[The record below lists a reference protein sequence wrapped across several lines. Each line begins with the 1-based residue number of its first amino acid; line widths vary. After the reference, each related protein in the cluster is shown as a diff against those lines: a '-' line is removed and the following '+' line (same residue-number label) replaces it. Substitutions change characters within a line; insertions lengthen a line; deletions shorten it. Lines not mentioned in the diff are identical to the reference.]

1 MSVQQTKQYPAKP
14 KNLQKK
20 ANQALTEINNDLMKS
35 FIEVT
40 KDKPINDS
48 TTTTMKNL
56 SVFHVGREVNTS
68 KYLYK
73 VQTPGKGMTILLIED
88 TDGEYHAAFTMC
100 LDSEPRFDR
109 RIGLNKVLQSAIKG
123 DIYSLKGMMGDFT
136 IKPQGTMSVQTAVI
150 KQFLHFLEKG
160 FTKTDERGAK
170 KQYKESLNK
179 AEKTLYD
186 VLTNVFIEDGRVE
199 IDTQYIQFRAVFDES
214 FKTPHW
220 YTTSYLA
227 SMTDYEKRNLTV
239 LKNGGATAFYI
250 TCTHKETGAKKV
262 YCSLTACSAKTPF
275 CKQIGRI
282 EALRKMAKAAI
293 YEIEIT
299 SEEDPYLRVIE
310 TIGTLNNLDNSFIQ
324 TN

>member
-1 MSVQQTKQYPAKP
+1 MTTQQSMYPVKP
-14 KNLQKK
+14 NNAQKK
-20 ANQALTEINNDLMKS
+20 ANQLKTEVNTQLMNSLVQKLENN
-35 FIEVT
+35 
-40 KDKPINDS
+40 PINDA
-48 TTTTMKNL
+48 TTETLKNI
-56 SVFHVGREVNTS
+56 SVFHVGRNVNTS

-73 VQTPGKGMTILLIED
+73 VDTPEKGMSILLIED
-88 TDGEYHAAFTMC
+88 TVGDYHVAFTVC
-100 LDSEPRFDR
+100 LESEPRFDR
-109 RIGLNKVLQSAIKG
+109 RVGLYHVLNSALKG
-123 DIYSLKGMMGDFT
+123 DIYSLKAMMGDFS

-150 KQFLHFLEKG
+150 KQFLNYLKTG
-160 FTKTDERGAK
+160 VAKTDTREVK
-170 KQYKESLNK
+170 KQYKDSLNK

-186 VLTNVFIEDGRVE
+186 VITGVFAKDDSIE
-199 IDTQYIQFRAVFDES
+199 IDTQYIQFRAVFCNLL
-214 FKTPHW
+214 KKPYW

-227 SMTDYEKRNLTV
+227 SMTEDEKHYLNV

-293 YEIEIT
+293 YEIDIA

-310 TIGTLNNLDNSFIQ
+310 TISTLNNLDNSFIQ

>member
-1 MSVQQTKQYPAKP
+1 MTTQQTMYPVKP
-14 KNLQKK
+14 NNAQKK
-20 ANQALTEINNDLMKS
+20 ANQLKTEVNTQLMNSLVQKLENN
-35 FIEVT
+35 
-40 KDKPINDS
+40 PINDS
-48 TTTTMKNL
+48 TTETLKNI
-56 SVFHVGREVNTS
+56 SVFHIGRDVNTS

-73 VQTPGKGMTILLIED
+73 VDTPEKGMSILLIED
-88 TDGEYHAAFTMC
+88 TAGEYHAAFTMC

-136 IKPQGTMSVQTAVI
+136 IKPQGTMSVQTTVI

-160 FTKTDERGAK
+160 FTKTDEREAK

-199 IDTQYIQFRAVFDES
+199 IDTQYIQFRAVFDELLQ
-214 FKTPHW
+214 TPHW
-220 YTTSYLA
+220 FTTSYLA
-227 SMTDYEKRNLTV
+227 SMTEDEKRNLTV

-262 YCSLTACSAKTPF
+262 YYSLTACSAKTPF

-293 YEIEIT
+293 YEIDIA
-299 SEEDPYLRVIE
+299 SEEDPYDRVIE
-310 TIGTLNNLDNSFIQ
+310 TITTLNNLHPIFIQ

>member
-1 MSVQQTKQYPAKP
+1 MTTQQSTYPVKP
-14 KNLQKK
+14 KNSQKK
-20 ANQALTEINNDLMKS
+20 ANQLKTEVNTQLMNTLVQKLENNS
-35 FIEVT
+35 
-40 KDKPINDS
+40 INDS
-48 TTTTMKNL
+48 TTETLKNI
-56 SVFHVGREVNTS
+56 SVFHIGRDVNTS

-73 VQTPGKGMTILLIED
+73 VGTPGKGMSILLIED
-88 TDGEYHAAFTMC
+88 TAGDYHVAFTVC
-100 LDSEPRFDR
+100 LESEPRFDR
-109 RIGLNKVLQSAIKG
+109 RVGLYHVLNSALKG

-160 FTKTDERGAK
+160 FTKTDEREAK

-293 YEIEIT
+293 YEIEIA

-310 TIGTLNNLDNSFIQ
+310 TIGTLNNLDHIFIQ